1 MSHYISFPFILAVL
15 NAFLLAYA
23 LPKPQ
28 QAGGSTSTPEALCGN
43 NNYDILAGTPW
54 IVDNLVYNA
63 DQMVGTQCTYFD
75 KVQTPAGQNEQIVWS
90 SVANI
95 EYVQSTYVS
104 LSDALN
110 PCATTCYKRSGC

>member
-1 MSHYISFPFILAVL
+1 MSHFINFSFILAVL
-15 NAFLLAYA
+15 NALLLADA
-23 LPKPQ
+23 LPQPQ
-28 QAGGSTSTPEALCGN
+28 QAGGSISSPQTLCGN

-104 LSDALN
+104 LTDALN
-110 PCATTCYKRSGC
+110 PCSTTFCKRYRY